1 VDSSLADV
9 QGELSRRHKAAATTV
24 LGLLLATILLCIV
37 AYVGKPHFWQQ
48 PHPSL
53 EVAVW
58 ITIFV
63 LGLGS
68 IVWRRTKFSTMRL
81 QDIGALQG
89 APGLLSTLETTTLQ
103 LSLAAAGMSGVGFVA
118 TLRTG
123 DDFYT
128 YRAGAIAAAFLILY
142 CYPTKS
148 SWIGTLERFA
158 EKPEA
163 SSNSSPT
170 NSTES

>member
-1 VDSSLADV
+1 VDSTAANV
-9 QGELSRRHKAAATTV
+9 QAELSRRHKIAVTTV
-24 LGLLLATILLCIV
+24 LGLVAVTVLLCVV
-37 AYVGKPHFWQQ
+37 AYFGKPYFWQQ
-48 PHPSL
+48 QNPTL
-53 EVAVW
+53 EMAVW

-68 IVWRRTKFSTMRL
+68 IIWRRTKFSTMRL

-89 APGLLSTLETTTLQ
+89 ATGLLSTLQKTTLQ
-103 LSLAAAGMSGVGFVA
+103 LALAATAMSAIGFAA
-118 TLRTG
+118 TVRTG

-148 SWIGTLERFA
+148 SWVGTIQRFA
-158 EKPEA
+158 EKQEPSA
-163 SSNSSPT
+163 ANSVET
-170 NSTES
+170 

>member
-1 VDSSLADV
+1 VDPSPENV
-9 QGELSRRHKAAATTV
+9 QAELNRRHKSAATTV
-24 LGLLLATILLCIV
+24 LGLFVAIVLLCII
-37 AYVGKPHFWQQ
+37 AYLGKSYFWQQ
-48 PHPSL
+48 PNPAL
-53 EVAVW
+53 EMAVW
-58 ITIFV
+58 ITIII

-89 APGLLSTLETTTLQ
+89 AHGLLSTLQKTTLQ
-103 LSLAAAGMSGVGFVA
+103 LALAAAAMGAIGFVA

-128 YRAGAIAAAFLILY
+128 YRAAAIAAAFLLLY

-148 SWIGTLERFA
+148 SWNGTIQRFA
-158 EKPEA
+158 EKPEP
-163 SSNSSPT
+163 STSNSS
-170 NSTES
+170 EI

>member
-1 VDSSLADV
+1 VDSTAANV
-9 QGELSRRHKAAATTV
+9 PAELSRRHKTAATTV
-24 LGLLLATILLCIV
+24 LGLLAVTVLLCVI
-37 AYVGKPHFWQQ
+37 AYFGKRYFWQQ
-48 PHPSL
+48 PNPSL
-53 EVAVW
+53 EMAVW

-89 APGLLSTLETTTLQ
+89 ATGLLSTLQKTTLQ
-103 LSLAAAGMSGVGFVA
+103 LALAAAAMSAIGFAA
-118 TLRTG
+118 TVRTG

-148 SWIGTLERFA
+148 SWIGTLQRFA
-158 EKPEA
+158 EKPEP
-163 SSNSSPT
+163 SSANSVET
-170 NSTES
+170 